1 MAEKSTAQ
9 AAYLP
14 GQDPAA
20 IEANRKYQEAL
31 ERLTQTLD
39 ARKNEVFDPTW
50 LAAAKGFLAPTRTGN
65 FFEALGNVAGNV
77 GAAQTEEQKRE
88 QDIAQAQLGAA
99 GQGIAL
105 QRQKMQDKQFDDY
118 LAGKLQTSGG
128 LSAAAPAAAPA
139 GGFSSLGAAPSAGA
153 PAGATAGAPAGVA
166 AGAPA
171 GALTQAVSPYVA
183 GTQVAPENP
192 NRMTQQEYV
201 AMNRFSGKPLPDLLK
216 EGAEIESKNI
226 HVQPKG
232 VFDARTGKFHSFE
245 TGERVKRPI
254 PGLSGTHDI
263 NVNQSAVLDR
273 MIESKDPRLPEFI
286 KTITGQGIE
295 GAGTKSVEER
305 EAESGGEKARHEA
318 LGKKAAEKESA
329 VAENYANAQR
339 IYGGASRVLNYLNE
353 SKNYMGLFNRP
364 TMISAIGKLV
374 SEGLKTPSG
383 SIAIEGLEDAI
394 RQSMPGIKQ
403 KDLDNVKAA
412 AADLAEIELAFTR
425 TYLAKQGAVTE
436 GERKIVRAI
445 PGNVSSS
452 PEVLKARMDLLKMRS
467 QYDIDVADAFM
478 AWQEKNPNGSYLK
491 FERSSLYKD
500 LNKNFEEQTANY
512 FNTMPA
518 IPSRQRAAPAGDL
531 SNARKRVDELLGQK
545 R

>member
-31 ERLTQTLD
+31 ERLTQTLE

-77 GAAQTEEQKRE
+77 GAAQNEEQKRE

-128 LSAAAPAAAPA
+128 ISAAAPAAAPA

-153 PAGATAGAPAGVA
+153 PAGAT

-254 PGLSGTHDI
+254 PGLRGTYDI

-295 GAGTKSVEER
+295 GSSAQSVEER
-305 EAESGGEKARHEA
+305 EAEARGEQKRQETLGQKSGEKEA
-318 LGKKAAEKESA
+318 SVQETYS
-329 VAENYANAQR
+329 NAQR
-339 IYGGASRVLNYLNE
+339 IYGNASRVLNYIEE
-353 SKNYMGLFNRP
+353 SKEFMGLLNRP
-364 TMISAIGKLV
+364 TVISAIGKLFN
-374 SEGLKTPSG
+374 EGIKTPGG
-383 SIAIEGLEDAI
+383 SISAAGLEDALL
-394 RQSMPGIKQ
+394 QSMPGAKQ
-403 KDLDNVKAA
+403 KDIDNIKLIA
-412 AADLAEIELAFTR
+412 AEIAELNLAFTQ
-425 TYLAKQGAVTE
+425 TWLTKQGTVTE
-436 GERKIVRAI
+436 GERKIVGAVS
-445 PGNVSSS
+445 GNVSSS
-452 PEVLKARMDLLKMRS
+452 PQVLKARMDLLKMRS

-478 AWQEKNPNGSYLK
+478 TWQEKNPNGSYLK
-491 FERSSLYKD
+491 FERSGLFKD
-500 LNKNFEEQTANY
+500 LKKNYEEQTSNY